1 MLLSEYFLPILK
13 EKPSEASIVS
23 HSLMLRAGM
32 IRMHA
37 SGIYHWLPLGLKV
50 LNNVADIVRFNMNAA
65 GCTEMLM
72 PCIQT
77 SDLWKESG
85 RYDTY
90 GQEMLKFKDRHE
102 HELLFGPT
110 GEEMITDM
118 MRHTI
123 QSYRELPK
131 IFYQIQWKFRDEIR
145 PRFGVMRGREFLMK
159 DAYSVDINHEQAM
172 HTYNKMFVAYMNTY
186 SDLGLRVIPVKAD
199 TGEIGGSMSHEFHV
213 IAKTG
218 EEKLYY
224 DKQFDLLEAKD
235 LANDIYKVKSLY
247 AATEDMHNPTE
258 CPIDQDSLSTCR
270 GIEVGHVFNFGTK
283 YSTPLKAYVNDN
295 TGTQVD
301 LEMGSYGIGI
311 SRLVA
316 AIIEVNHDDKGIIW
330 PMSVAPFKAVI
341 VNLNVADRR
350 CNKLARDV
358 YNRLKS
364 HNVDVLYDD
373 TENSAGSKFA
383 TNDLIGTPWQVII
396 GSKKAKDELV
406 ELKYRSTGA
415 TEDMSCDEVVE
426 DIINSVKRH
435 VR

>member
-1 MLLSEYFLPILK
+1 MPILK

-23 HSLMLRAGM
+23 HSLMLRSGM
-32 IRMHA
+32 IKMHA
-37 SGIYHWLPLGLKV
+37 SGIYHWLPFGLKA
-50 LNNVADIVRFNMNAA
+50 LNNVTDIVRFNMNAA

-110 GEEMITDM
+110 CEEMLTDIV
-118 MRHTI
+118 RSTI
-123 QSYRELPK
+123 QSYRDLPK

-159 DAYSVDINHEQAM
+159 DAYSIDINHEQAM
-172 HTYNKMFVAYMNTY
+172 HTYNKMFVAYMSTY
-186 SDLGLRVIPVKAD
+186 SDLGLRIIPVKAN

-235 LANDIYKVKSLY
+235 LANDIHKVKSLY
-247 AATEDMHNPTE
+247 AATEEMHNSKE
-258 CPIDQDSLSTCR
+258 CSIDEGSLSTSR
-270 GIEVGHVFNFGTK
+270 GIEVGHIFNFGTK
-283 YSTPLKAYVNDN
+283 YSAPLKAYVNDKA
-295 TGTQVD
+295 GQKVD

-316 AIIEVNHDDKGIIW
+316 AIIEVNHDDRGIIW

-341 VNLNVADRR
+341 INLNIRNPQ
-350 CNKLARDV
+350 CNKLARDA
-358 YNRLKS
+358 YNLLKS
-364 HNVDVLYDD
+364 NNVDVLYDD
-373 TENSAGSKFA
+373 TTNSAGSKFA

-396 GSKKAKDELV
+396 APKKAKDGLV

-415 TEDMSCDEVVE
+415 TEDMPCEKAAE

-435 VR
+435 VG